1 MQMIGVR
8 VILCNFVAIIIH
20 SNDRIEMSNTD
31 DTIIL
36 MFMKF
41 YKVAKYNLALAFTV
55 FSITGKAEDVLHYEA
70 RGNLLPTTYLH
81 WNTDVLRRLTM

>member
-20 SNDRIEMSNTD
+20 CNDRIEMLNTD

-41 YKVAKYNLALAFTV
+41 YKVAKYNLALAFT
-55 FSITGKAEDVLHYEA
+55 EQA
-70 RGNLLPTTYLH
+70 RGNLLHTTYLH
-81 WNTDVLRRLTM
+81 WNTDVLRRLTT